1 MAGGVAVV
9 VAVKVGQPI
18 LRCPGAAAWER
29 CNSRAR
35 SKLAVGAGAPPRAA
49 GAMPITPGDLRNLD
63 HEAPW
68 PLLAWSAGL
77 FARNGFASAQEL
89 RGAALVDLEG
99 LQDAPRADYREQ
111 VARLVARAN
120 SSLGRGVQALRA
132 PLPYPPSRRAQ
143 VLLVE
148 DQFQWLE
155 SFRLR
160 GVGPQLRVNVAMTLR
175 VLRAMRT
182 GCSQARRGL
191 PARRGTGRSR
201 CSGRGQPQGLCGRSC
216 GPAPSGPRGSARRGP
231 RRCWA
236 AVPAATRVQS
246 RGFAVGS
253 RLRARSS
260 GCRPSARCRRQR
272 RALSRG
278 ALPSVA
284 KGRIATTSHM
294 CDSVATWRMSTR
306 LCSITL
312 RSGEPRPR
320 WPSGRPRRAGSGIS
334 SGCVC

>member
-1 MAGGVAVV
+1 MGEVRARRWKNCIWVPRVVRGNASRLLARGALTGGVAVV

-89 RGAALVDLEG
+89 RGTALVDLEG

-132 PLPYPPSRRAQ
+132 PLPYPHP
-143 VLLVE
+143 V
-148 DQFQWLE
+148 
-155 SFRLR
+155 
-160 GVGPQLRVNVAMTLR
+160 
-175 VLRAMRT
+175 
-182 GCSQARRGL
+182 ARRCCWW
-191 PARRGTGRSR
+191 RTNF
-201 CSGRGQPQGLCGRSC
+201 SG
-216 GPAPSGPRGSARRGP
+216 
-231 RRCWA
+231 W
-236 AVPAATRVQS
+236 
-246 RGFAVGS
+246 
-253 RLRARSS
+253 RAS
-260 GCRPSARCRRQR
+260 GCAESVPDSA
-272 RALSRG
+272 
-278 ALPSVA
+278 
-284 KGRIATTSHM
+284 
-294 CDSVATWRMSTR
+294 
-306 LCSITL
+306 
-312 RSGEPRPR
+312 
-320 WPSGRPRRAGSGIS
+320 
-334 SGCVC
+334 